1 MYGDR
6 FKEFVCGGGLGSALK
21 LPGRSFQRSGDYK
34 LRTRE
39 CVFLSRKCSF
49 YASFDLS
56 VTQSIPTSNEQMM
69 KLNYVLL
76 HVNKFCGNL

>member
-1 MYGDR
+1 MEISLKNLYGEGVWGALR
-6 FKEFVCGGGLGSALK
+6 NFKAAVFSVLGT
-21 LPGRSFQRSGDYK
+21 K

-39 CVFLSRKCSF
+39 CVFYSRKCSF

-56 VTQSIPTSNEQMM
+56 VTQSIPTSNEQVI

-76 HVNKFCGNL
+76 HVNKFCVNL